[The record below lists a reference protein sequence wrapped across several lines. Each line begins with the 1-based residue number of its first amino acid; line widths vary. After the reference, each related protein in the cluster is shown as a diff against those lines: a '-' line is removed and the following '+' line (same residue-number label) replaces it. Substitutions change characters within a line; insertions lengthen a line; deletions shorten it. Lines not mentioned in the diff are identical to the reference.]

1 MSNFTGRPTNDL
13 VQIASFGGG
22 FTLDAAGRSTDDLV
36 KMASF
41 AKDKGCRIVLR
52 GMNGRPTND
61 LIRIAS
67 FGGGC
72 VHFEG

>member
-1 MSNFTGRPTNDL
+1 MTSFAGRATNDL

-36 KMASF
+36 KIASF
-41 AKDKGCRIVLR
+41 ARDKGCRIILR
-52 GMNGRPTND
+52 GMNGRSTND
-61 LIRIAS
+61 LVKIAS
-67 FGGGC
+67 SGNGC

>member
-1 MSNFTGRPTNDL
+1 MGFAGRTTEDL
-13 VQIASFGGG
+13 VRIASFGGG

-36 KMASF
+36 RIVSF

-52 GMNGRPTND
+52 GMTGRSTED
-61 LIRIAS
+61 LVRIAS
-67 FGGGC
+67 FGKGC